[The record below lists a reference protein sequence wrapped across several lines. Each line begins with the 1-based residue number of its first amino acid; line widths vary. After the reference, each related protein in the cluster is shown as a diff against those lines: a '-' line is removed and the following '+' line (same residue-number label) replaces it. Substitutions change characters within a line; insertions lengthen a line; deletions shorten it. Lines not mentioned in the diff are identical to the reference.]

1 MKRHSRKL
9 RTGSLN
15 FSATLRTSPRKAKGF
30 NVVQNL
36 QSILFST
43 KKKSE
48 EVKYCF

>member
-15 FSATLRTSPRKAKGF
+15 FSATLRSSPNKAKGS

-36 QSILFST
+36 QSFLLI

-48 EVKYCF
+48 EVEYCF